1 MAHNFNLQ
9 RFVQPPRNGSSP
21 IASAGR
27 MLRHGRP
34 NELARLME
42 AFLAASSR
50 PSAPVAQ
57 PT

>member
-1 MAHNFNLQ
+1 MTLDFNPQ
-9 RFVQPPRNGSSP
+9 PFVQPPRNGTSP
-21 IASAGR
+21 IASASR